1 MTDSDGSVSPARSLS
16 RRLRHL
22 FGDVFTLV
30 YLGVCAALLVWAL
43 VVTVA
48 GDGPDASFAGVIPL
62 LATAPVSIVLLL
74 LPGGPMTV
82 IAAIVGGALANAAV
96 IGWCARTLRR
106 GGRPGPAG

>member
-1 MTDSDGSVSPARSLS
+1 MTDSDGSASPARSLS

-22 FGDVFTLV
+22 FGDVFALV

-43 VVTVA
+43 VVTAA
-48 GDGPDASFAGVIPL
+48 GDGSDASFAGVIPL

-82 IAAIVGGALANAAV
+82 IAAVVGGALANAAV

-106 GGRPGPAG
+106 GGRPAG